1 MTAGRW
7 IAGLIFL
14 AGGTALIILAPVGG
28 AGGGPA
34 LAMNVPLCAAVAA
47 AALSPLLVPAFA
59 GMLPVRFAGVT
70 GQLASANLADGRRR
84 SASVAA
90 PVIVLVAL
98 VLGQAT
104 AASSFTASGVAEQRR
119 GTAADLVVESSGP
132 APAVRSTAG
141 VQFSSETE
149 VPITITTGRGED
161 EETEIGSALVID
173 PLRYAAAHPGAGDLS
188 ALTGAVAAAGP
199 GGMASIGDTVRVRL
213 ADGDLGAL
221 RVVAEVPEAMSGG
234 PDLLLPAGLVPAD
247 RLREA
252 PTRTFVTVAGDPAP
266 VAAALAGSGTVRTVD
281 DYLAADA
288 AARGSISN
296 KILLVVLGLGALYA
310 LIGVVNSVVIGAA
323 ARRREFAEAR
333 ATGMTRGH
341 VIRAALLE
349 SAAVTSAGLALGGLA
364 AGLTFIAVLSSTRA
378 VTGTATLDLPWPVA
392 GGLVATAF
400 AVTGVTS
407 VITSWSATRQR
418 PVVLLGARE

>member
-1 MTAGRW
+1 
-7 IAGLIFL
+7 
-14 AGGTALIILAPVGG
+14 
-28 AGGGPA
+28 
-34 LAMNVPLCAAVAA
+34 
-47 AALSPLLVPAFA
+47 
-59 GMLPVRFAGVT
+59 MLPFRFAGVT
-70 GQLASANLADGRRR
+70 GQLAWANLADGRRR

-104 AASSFTASGVAEQRR
+104 ASGSFTASGVAEQRR

-132 APAVRSTAG
+132 VPSIRSSAT
-141 VQFSSETE
+141 VEVSSETE
-149 VPITITTGRGED
+149 LPITITTGRGED

-173 PLRYAAAHPGAGDLS
+173 PRRYTAAHPGTADLS

-199 GGMASIGDTVRVRL
+199 GGMTSIGDTVRVRL

-221 RVVAEVPEAMSGG
+221 RVVAAVPEAMSGG
-234 PDLLLPAGLVPAD
+234 PDLLLPAGLVPAE
-247 RLREA
+247 RLRDA

-310 LIGVVNSVVIGAA
+310 LIGVVNSVVIAAA

-349 SAAVTSAGLALGGLA
+349 SAAVTSAGLVLGALA
-364 AGLTFIAVLSSTRA
+364 AGLAFIAVLSSTKA

-392 GGLVATAF
+392 GGLIATAF
-400 AVTGVTS
+400 TVTSVTS